1 MEGLMPL
8 YFYNA
13 LKICILYV
21 NTQTF
26 KIFNN
31 KNVRVHKKFTK
42 NQHSPLD
49 SANNKCYITAR
60 TKEGDKKR
68 AKDKSSMN
76 PQPPEFQE
84 TR

>member
-1 MEGLMPL
+1 MPL

-42 NQHSPLD
+42 N
-49 SANNKCYITAR
+49 
-60 TKEGDKKR
+60 
-68 AKDKSSMN
+68 
-76 PQPPEFQE
+76 
-84 TR
+84 